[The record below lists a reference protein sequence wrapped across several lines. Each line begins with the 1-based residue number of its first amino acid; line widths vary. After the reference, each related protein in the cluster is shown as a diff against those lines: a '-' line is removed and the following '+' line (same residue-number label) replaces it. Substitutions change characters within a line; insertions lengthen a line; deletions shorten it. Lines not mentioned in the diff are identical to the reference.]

1 MNVIKMQLECLNSY
15 LRGLGVTGPVGV
27 TIPFWHS

>member
-1 MNVIKMQLECLNSY
+1 MQFERLNSY

-27 TIPFWHS
+27 TVPFWHS